1 MNRIIPY
8 FILSAFIIAFVFGYT
23 VWAIIFAFAFFF
35 DLANTYSNVKNKVIY
50 ATQYRITL
58 AQMFFWNRMVKN
70 RIGFFFDLKDIELN
84 GEMTLGG
91 IYFSHNYIALR
102 YEFDEDQQP
111 YFSLC
116 TISDIDGVEYI
127 GKPYHLTKDIR
138 YVSLH
143 FSHQLVQTVMGPR
156 WFIMYWVITDAGEKI
171 LYGKI
176 QTKKS
181 RWTIILPDKM
191 NTGLTMEIHA

>member
-8 FILSAFIIAFVFGYT
+8 IILSAFIIAFIFGYT
-23 VWAIIFAFAFFF
+23 VWAIIIAFAFFF
-35 DLANTYSNVKNKVIY
+35 DLANTYSNVKNKVIHVCSF
-50 ATQYRITL
+50 RFTL
-58 AQMFFWNRMVKN
+58 AKLFFWNRIVKQ

-171 LYGKI
+171 LYGKV